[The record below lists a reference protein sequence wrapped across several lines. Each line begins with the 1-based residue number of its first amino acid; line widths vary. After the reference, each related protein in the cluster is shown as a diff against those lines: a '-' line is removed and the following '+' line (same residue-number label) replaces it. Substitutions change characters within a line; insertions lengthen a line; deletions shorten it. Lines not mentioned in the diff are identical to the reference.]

1 MLFRSL
7 NKNPDVIFL
16 EFSVNDHPEEIYKK
30 SFEALVKK
38 CLSQSNEPAVIILI
52 NRAKGG
58 YSMQEQMAE
67 VGKNYNVPII
77 SMDTA
82 LTNAFSSGLLATG
95 DYFSDEY
102 HPHTAGNALI
112 SDSISYYYRQAM
124 KTVNKTD
131 NYKIPSTTVYGDEY
145 STTSTVPLSE
155 LTKLNF
161 GSFKVD
167 NGNKRFP
174 YGFTFEKN
182 SSNAPMTFTTK
193 GKGIFITF
201 KSNQNSSLG
210 NLLVTVDGKTSTIK
224 GNRNYAWGG
233 PDADI
238 AYIQND
244 TGELN
249 VSIKMESS
257 STDFTIYGIGV
268 IK

>member
-1 MLFRSL
+1 
-7 NKNPDVIFL
+7 
-16 EFSVNDHPEEIYKK
+16 
-30 SFEALVKK
+30 
-38 CLSQSNEPAVIILI
+38 
-52 NRAKGG
+52 
-58 YSMQEQMAE
+58 
-67 VGKNYNVPII
+67 
-77 SMDTA
+77 
-82 LTNAFSSGLLATG
+82 
-95 DYFSDEY
+95 
-102 HPHTAGNALI
+102 
-112 SDSISYYYRQAM
+112 M

-155 LTKLNF
+155 LTKLNS

-193 GKGIFITF
+193 GKGVFITF
-201 KSNQNSSLG
+201 KSNQSSSLG
-210 NLLVTVDGKTSTIK
+210 NLLVTVNGKTSTIK

-268 IK
+268 IE